1 MINQLIGGDVSKCSG
16 SAAAVRGLPW
26 QADVQS
32 WQLSQELHPF
42 QRQLKVESKLNIV
55 CLFVCLFFL
64 FCCNLLAL
72 RELH

>member
-32 WQLSQELHPF
+32 WQLSQELHLL
-42 QRQLKVESKLNIV
+42 QRQLQVH
-55 CLFVCLFFL
+55 
-64 FCCNLLAL
+64 
-72 RELH
+72 LHHQVGVGDISMKNYRKPINRYF